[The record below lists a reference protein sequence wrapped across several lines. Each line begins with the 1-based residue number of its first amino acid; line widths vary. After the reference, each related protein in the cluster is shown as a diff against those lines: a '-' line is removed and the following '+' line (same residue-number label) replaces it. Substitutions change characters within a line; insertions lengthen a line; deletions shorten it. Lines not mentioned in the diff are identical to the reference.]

1 MNKKEFDQI
10 VHLTHFLEKYTQ
22 QAIDA
27 GRTNTFPFSEEDK
40 KLWNSYFEM
49 LIKPGILP
57 DGMAFGE
64 PKAIPSGKMPDGM
77 AFGEPN
83 NDTNI
88 GVGKDGVCHRDE
100 FLQLLMQCYKY
111 LYTALS
117 SGEVFLK
124 YKNWCISD
132 AKEI

>member
-64 PKAIPSGKMPDGM
+64 P
-77 AFGEPN
+77 N

>member
-1 MNKKEFDQI
+1 MNKKEFDQ
-10 VHLTHFLEKYTQ
+10 VVNLTHFLEKYTQ
-22 QAIDA
+22 KAIDA
-27 GRTNTFPFSEEDK
+27 GRNKTFPFSKEDK
-40 KLWNSYFEM
+40 KLWDAYFEM

-64 PKAIPSGKMPDGM
+64 PT
-77 AFGEPN
+77 

-88 GVGKDGVCHRDE
+88 GVGKDGECYRDE

-124 YKNWCISD
+124 YKNWCTAD
-132 AKEI
+132 EKEL

>member
-10 VHLTHFLEKYTQ
+10 VDFTHFLEKYTQ
-22 QAIDA
+22 QAMNSN
-27 GRTNTFPFSEEDK
+27 RNKTFSFSEEDK
-40 KLWNSYFEM
+40 KIWNLYFEM

-64 PKAIPSGKMPDGM
+64 P
-77 AFGEPN
+77 N
-83 NDTNI
+83 NDTNVGI
-88 GVGKDGVCHRDE
+88 GKDGQCYRDE

-124 YKNWCISD
+124 YKNWCTSD
-132 AKEI
+132 EKEIV